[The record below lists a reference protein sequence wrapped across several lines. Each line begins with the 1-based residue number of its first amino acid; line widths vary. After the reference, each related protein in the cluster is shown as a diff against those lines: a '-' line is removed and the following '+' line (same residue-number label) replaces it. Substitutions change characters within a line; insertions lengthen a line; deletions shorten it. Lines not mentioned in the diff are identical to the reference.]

1 MFSLAVSKRF
11 AIFGFAVFVIVN
23 YLLAVQIRGGKMHH
37 TISVVSQCSVVVFL
51 VSTLVADSNTHCAL

>member
-37 TISVVSQCSVVVFL
+37 TISVSQCSVVVFL